1 MPSDDQNSQN
11 DSARRQ
17 LLEEIRRR
25 AEEAELKR
33 LEEEDRNRTRADAAE
48 RMKTQGPAPFPISPA
63 ETPAASNK
71 AAIEQ
76 KLLVVR
82 ERLQSAIERG
92 KSEKAA
98 ELFAELSRLAP
109 DDPALG
115 ELKQRIHAM
124 QEEKAAERART
135 RPMTSPRRESAPTK
149 AEADQRRKKISD
161 MLEAANTCYQQEQ
174 YERAMGYVGEVL
186 KLEPDHEQGKALLAQ
201 IDKAR
206 VLEEQIRLEEEER
219 RAKESKPRRRVEP
232 EQPVASGR
240 PTDFWGVSQSHKFE
254 SDYDLIPEEKGPV
267 GPPPLPLSVRI
278 AKRLA
283 RIEVPV
289 KPLLT
294 IGAILAFGAAVWYI
308 VDTVRNSVSPARY
321 SVLLLP
327 PATGGDTSM
336 TYVADGFAGD
346 LMAEVSRMA
355 DMRVINPA
363 TAYAFGASVAPP
375 GQIARA
381 LGANYVLS
389 WTMDRPQ
396 TSYHLQLAFTD
407 TLTGKSLWSREYRV
421 SMRELPGLR
430 PEIVRALALAMGVKM
445 VANDGSPMTRIATN
459 NEAAYDLYLRG
470 RFLLQPG
477 GHFAPEDALAL
488 FAQALRLDPEFGDAH
503 AASAWAH
510 MLSYETSSDMQQ
522 AHLAQ
527 AVSSVQRALSNGLR
541 TSELFRAWGLAE
553 QYRGDYDKAIERFEQ
568 SAAVCPSD
576 AETERRLAVAY
587 AAKDRMDAAL
597 KASQRSVAD
606 DPGNIAA
613 HTLLGE
619 VEQFKAMREFDNRD
633 AYKAALLAY
642 EQGMRL
648 ARDKS
653 EYGSGLYVDVLAY
666 LEQTD
671 RAMDI
676 LLDRTARLRESYID
690 FYKLGRVQQSAGRP
704 IAEWQATFV
713 RAREIL
719 TAHLETQP
727 DDAMAQAYLALV
739 LTRLGA
745 FKDAAAAIGRAQ
757 AAAPND
763 VEVLYLASRM
773 FALHKDKAQALQFL
787 SKAMARRYILSS
799 ILDMDLYSL
808 HADPDFM
815 AAIKR

>member
-11 DSARRQ
+11 DSGRRQ

-48 RMKTQGPAPFPISPA
+48 RVKTQGPAPFPISPT
-63 ETPAASNK
+63 EPPAASNK
-71 AAIEQ
+71 AAVEQ

-109 DDPALG
+109 DDPALP
-115 ELKQRIHAM
+115 ELKARIHAM

-135 RPMTSPRRESAPTK
+135 RPITSARPASAPTK
-149 AEADQRRKKISD
+149 AEADQRRKKLSD

-174 YERAMGYVGEVL
+174 YERAMGYVREVL

-201 IDKAR
+201 IEKAR
-206 VLEEQIRLEEEER
+206 ILEEQIRLEEEER
-219 RAKESKPRRRVEP
+219 RAKESKPHRRAEP
-232 EQPVASGR
+232 EQPVAGR
-240 PTDFWGVSQSHKFE
+240 PTDFWGASLSHKLE

-267 GPPPLPLSVRI
+267 GPPPLPLSVRL
-278 AKRLA
+278 AKRVA

-294 IGAILAFGAAVWYI
+294 IGAILAFAAAVWYI

-346 LMAEVSRMA
+346 LMSEVSRMA

-363 TAYAFGASVAPP
+363 TAYAFGASVAAP

-389 WTMDRPQ
+389 WMMDRSP
-396 TSYHLQLAFTD
+396 TSYHLQFSFTD
-407 TLTGKSLWSREYRV
+407 TLTRKSLWSREYRV
-421 SMRELPGLR
+421 SLRELPGLR
-430 PEIVRALALAMGVKM
+430 PEIVRALAQAMGVKM

-470 RFLLQPG
+470 RSLLQPG

-488 FAQALRLDPEFGDAH
+488 FAQALRLDGEFGDAH

-510 MLSYETSSDMQQ
+510 VLAYETSSDMQP

-527 AVSSVQRALSNGLR
+527 AVSSVQRALNIGLR

-576 AETERRLAVAY
+576 AETDRRLAVAY

-619 VEQFKAMREFDNRD
+619 VQQFKAMREFDNRD
-633 AYKAALLAY
+633 SYKAALHAY

-666 LEQTD
+666 LEQLD

-676 LLDRTARLRESYID
+676 LLDRTARLRESYVD

-727 DDAMAQAYLALV
+727 DDAMAQAYLSLV

-757 AAAPND
+757 GAAPND

-787 SKAMARRYILSS
+787 SKAIARRYILSS
-799 ILDMDLYSL
+799 ILDMDFYNL